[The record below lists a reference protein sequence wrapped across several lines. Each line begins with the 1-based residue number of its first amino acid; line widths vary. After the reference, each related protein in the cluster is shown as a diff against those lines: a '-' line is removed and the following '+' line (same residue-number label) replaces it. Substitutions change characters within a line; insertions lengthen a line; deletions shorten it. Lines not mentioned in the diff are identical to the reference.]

1 MVWQSLKENSLTN
14 LTFDRSFYVI
24 FICNI
29 YKYLLLAKKT
39 QMTKCYKR
47 IKNNQQI
54 TVLFIL
60 QFIKIFLF
68 HLWFEGKLDPYYL
81 FMVILKYL
89 FRKHLQENGN
99 IKLNDSDFPID
110 SKSGKN
116 VKCTLCFISLNDQN
130 Y

>member
-1 MVWQSLKENSLTN
+1 
-14 LTFDRSFYVI
+14 
-24 FICNI
+24 
-29 YKYLLLAKKT
+29 
-39 QMTKCYKR
+39 MTKCYKR

-81 FMVILKYL
+81 FMVILKYFL
-89 FRKHLQENGN
+89 ENGN
-99 IKLNDSDFPID
+99 IKLNYSDFPLD
-110 SKSGKN
+110 SKSGQHIELS
-116 VKCTLCFISLNDQN
+116 LCFISLNDQN